1 MNYIDFQ
8 TLKQLG
14 IPCKVVL
21 KDCLFHVLLGLF
33 SNVLLEIFKIY
44 AFQRDE
50 PMLFFPH
57 NIIFQVFVIKVCCF
71 HKMSW
76 KLFPFFLIL

>member
-1 MNYIDFQ
+1 MKVLCLDYVMNYIDFQ

-50 PMLFFPH
+50 PMIFFPH
-57 NIIFQVFVIKVCCF
+57 YFSSFCYQ
-71 HKMSW
+71 SL
-76 KLFPFFLIL
+76 LFS